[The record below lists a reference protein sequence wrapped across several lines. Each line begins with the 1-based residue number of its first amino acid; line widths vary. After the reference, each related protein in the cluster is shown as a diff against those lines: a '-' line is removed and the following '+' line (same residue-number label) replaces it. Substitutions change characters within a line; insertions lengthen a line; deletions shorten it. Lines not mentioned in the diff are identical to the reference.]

1 MVAPAYTMVT
11 LRKDY
16 NDEDDEESSDQ
27 IIGVT
32 MSAVEDHDDVNEEN
46 EDGGVSQRSS
56 FGPPDTTYNNRRSAY
71 AIGCSSFVIGFF
83 LGALVMF
90 VAGYKPFHDGIDGQ
104 TNQLPAMDE
113 SLYSSTTINNSEQAN
128 EIDSIQTSV
137 TESTTAPNEIDN
149 IIFDDEDT
157 EDEPIQNTI
166 SANFSV
172 LEQVNHDRTS
182 FT

>member
-16 NDEDDEESSDQ
+16 NDEDDEEADQ
-27 IIGVT
+27 IGAI
-32 MSAVEDHDDVNEEN
+32 MRAEEDHDDNDDDDEGKE
-46 EDGGVSQRSS
+46 SS
-56 FGPPDTTYNNRRSAY
+56 SPSDTTTNNRRSAY

-83 LGALVMF
+83 LGALIMF
-90 VAGYKPFHDGIDGQ
+90 VAGYKPFHDGSGGQ

-113 SLYSSTTINNSEQAN
+113 SVYGSTTINNSEQSN

-137 TESTTAPNEIDN
+137 TEATMSDN
-149 IIFDDEDT
+149 INEEGEDT

-172 LEQVNHDRTS
+172 SEQVNHDRTS